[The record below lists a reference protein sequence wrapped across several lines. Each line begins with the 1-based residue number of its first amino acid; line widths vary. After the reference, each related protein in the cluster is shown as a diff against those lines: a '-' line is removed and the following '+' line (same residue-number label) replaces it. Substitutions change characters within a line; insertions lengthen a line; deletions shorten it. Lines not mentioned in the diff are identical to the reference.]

1 MSENKQPHVNLKFLQ
16 DQLRWCQER
25 DSVLQEIE
33 SKLYEMKGIA
43 EYASEHELSSAEIG
57 RLNHQLGV
65 LKNEIDSLEKH
76 LDITV
81 H

>member
-1 MSENKQPHVNLKFLQ
+1 MSENKQHHVNLKFLQ

-65 LKNEIDSLEKH
+65 LKNEIDSLKEQ
-76 LDITV
+76 LDVPV